1 MTFFIFVLKCVYFM
15 LPAYFA
21 NMAPVFFR
29 KIKFLDIPIDV
40 NKKFLG
46 KPIFGK
52 NKTYRGLF
60 FGILLGFLVFL
71 LQKSLSEQLNAIS
84 LIDYSSVPLILG
96 ILLSA
101 GAIVGDLIKS
111 FIKRRIRIKE
121 GQPFIPFD
129 QLDFALGAL
138 LFSFAYIPNWQSAV
152 VILAVSPILHI
163 IVNHLAFYLKI
174 RKEKW

>member
-111 FIKRRIRIKE
+111 FIKRYRSR
-121 GQPFIPFD
+121 
-129 QLDFALGAL
+129 
-138 LFSFAYIPNWQSAV
+138 
-152 VILAVSPILHI
+152 
-163 IVNHLAFYLKI
+163 
-174 RKEKW
+174 R